1 MQWRQVTT
9 QERPWKMKRCFSR
22 STSRGRKGSSETGLK
37 LGTVSTRVQ
46 ARAELFG
53 NEVVTACCQALCPT
67 SPRVFQVSLLA
78 VVSSSKK
85 DSYLKGHSPRASKM
99 AQAAARAGLLGN
111 LTQFWGKQATV
122 LECHRPNSQALHF

>member
-9 QERPWKMKRCFSR
+9 PERPWKMKRCFSR

-53 NEVVTACCQALCPT
+53 NVVTVRFQALCPA
-67 SPRVFQVSLLA
+67 SRCVFQVSLLPL
-78 VVSSSKK
+78 VSSSEK
-85 DSYLKGHSPRASKM
+85 DSYLKGHSPRASDWLR
-99 AQAAARAGLLGN
+99 RAPGQGCWE
-111 LTQFWGKQATV
+111 T
-122 LECHRPNSQALHF
+122 